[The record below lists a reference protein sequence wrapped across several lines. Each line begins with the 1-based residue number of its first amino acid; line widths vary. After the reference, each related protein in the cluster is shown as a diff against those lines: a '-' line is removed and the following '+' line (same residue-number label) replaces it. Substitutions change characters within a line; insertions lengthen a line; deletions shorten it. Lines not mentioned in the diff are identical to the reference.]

1 MAYMVAD
8 MEVDLVANMEVDK
21 VADMAYDITPACHIS
36 GRHGGQEDK
45 WPTLRWTWWPTWR
58 WTWWSTLTSTS
69 VFRFGE
75 MRKLETGVG

>member
-1 MAYMVAD
+1 MVAD

-58 WTWWSTLTSTS
+58 LKKIQHGIGH
-69 VFRFGE
+69 VARHGG
-75 MRKLETGVG
+75 KQKK

>member
-45 WPTLRWTWWPTWR
+45 WPTLRWTWRAPMSGLPSEFPTP
-58 WTWWSTLTSTS
+58 TPAL
-69 VFRFGE
+69 
-75 MRKLETGVG
+75 